1 MLLAKLK
8 EGVMESK
15 SVIMEKSSKRAV
27 IKKKRQKKPITEVK
41 LNLEIQKIM
50 LFHFPH
56 ICHGFSLKPNSIH
69 FSSFNTLVAD
79 NRQYHP
85 VGNLDSPGASSPFFL
100 YSVQ

>member
-15 SVIMEKSSKRAV
+15 SVIMEKSGKRAV
-27 IKKKRQKKPITEVK
+27 IKKKKKKTITEVK

-50 LFHFPH
+50 LFRFPH

-85 VGNLDSPGASSPFFL
+85 VGN
-100 YSVQ
+100 